1 MHGIVSNILLLLLST
16 RYSCVVIFPNVLSAS
31 FYPPTTTV
39 HLSDEAGN
47 LLQWMMQPNPVDRPT
62 LEQVMLHDWVV
73 RGEVVPPAE

>member
-1 MHGIVSNILLLLLST
+1 MHGIVSNILLPMIVAT
-16 RYSCVVIFPNVLSAS
+16 CYSGGIFPNVLSAS

-73 RGEVVPPAE
+73 RGEAVPPAE